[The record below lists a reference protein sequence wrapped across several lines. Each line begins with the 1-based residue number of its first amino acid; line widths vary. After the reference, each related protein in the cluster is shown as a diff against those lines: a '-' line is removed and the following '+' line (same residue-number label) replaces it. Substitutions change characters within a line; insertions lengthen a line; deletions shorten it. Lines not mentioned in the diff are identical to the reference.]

1 MKTAPRIVLVDDD
14 ILQLSHYER
23 ILAAE
28 GYEISK
34 YINAHE
40 AIDGI
45 DETIDVVIVDL
56 LLGYNTVFPLL
67 NEIQS
72 QDALSD
78 IPIIVCSNI
87 SETLEEETLS
97 AYGVRKMLDKSSM
110 HPLDLIAAVRSVL

>member
-45 DETIDVVIVDL
+45 DETTDVVIVDL

-87 SETLEEETLS
+87 SENLEEETLS